1 MKMKIMQ
8 EPIVFVAIV
17 EVGENYTD
25 RLITIKTDHCSL
37 EEAQQ
42 IARNA
47 GYQVIS
53 DLCTIV
59 HTIDGVHI
67 IVAVEPE
74 EEEEEK

>member
-1 MKMKIMQ
+1 MLKYVSKPYMIA
-8 EPIVFVAIV
+8 VV
-17 EVGENYTD
+17 EVGEDYTD
-25 RLITIKTDHCSL
+25 RLITLKADRCSM

-42 IARNA
+42 IAKDA
-47 GYQVIS
+47 GYQVIT

-74 EEEEEK
+74 EEEER